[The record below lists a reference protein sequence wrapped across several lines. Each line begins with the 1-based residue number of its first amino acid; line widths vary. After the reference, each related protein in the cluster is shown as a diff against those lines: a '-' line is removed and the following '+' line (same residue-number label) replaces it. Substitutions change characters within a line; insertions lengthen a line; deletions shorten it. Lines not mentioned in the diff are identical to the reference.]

1 MARHSL
7 LYHEVM
13 SVALVKLRELGLS
26 LPAPTQAIANYL
38 PYVAEDGWIHVSG
51 QLPLREGQLVCTGLV
66 GADVTVEQ
74 AYDAAR
80 QCALQALGHLA
91 QAAGD
96 LDRVRIVKVG
106 GYVASAPGF
115 TEQPQVINGASD
127 LLVAVLGDRGR
138 HARAAVGVASLP
150 RNAAVEVEVLAR
162 IVS

>member
-1 MARHSL
+1 
-7 LYHEVM
+7 M
-13 SVALVKLRELGLS
+13 SVALNRLRDLGLS

-38 PYVAEDGWIHVSG
+38 PFVVEDGWVHVSG
-51 QLPLREGQLVCTGLV
+51 QLPMRDGQLACAGLV

-74 AYDAAR
+74 AYGAAR
-80 QCALQALGHLA
+80 MCALQALGHLA

-115 TEQPQVINGASD
+115 VDQPQVVNGASD
-127 LLVAVLGDRGR
+127 LLVSVLGDRGR

-162 IVS
+162 IIQ

>member
-1 MARHSL
+1 MDPMSL
-7 LYHEVM
+7 
-13 SVALVKLRELGLS
+13 ALEKLHDLGLS
-26 LPAPTQAIANYL
+26 LPAPAQAIANYV
-38 PYVAEDGWIHVSG
+38 PYVIEGGWIQVSG
-51 QLPLREGQLVCTGLV
+51 QLPLRDGQLACAGLV

-80 QCALQALGHLA
+80 LCALSALGHLA

-96 LDRVRIVKVG
+96 LDRVRIVRVG

-115 TEQPQVINGASD
+115 FDQPQVINGASD

-138 HARAAVGVASLP
+138 HARAAVGAASLP

-162 IVS
+162 LD